1 MHVCTQGVFLRMLK
15 PCYLQ
20 MLVYACACGNVRT
33 CIGLYVCRYRSTHA
47 PKLPRRF
54 LQVSDLEA
62 FGLDSRRFKNRTLLP
77 GRGVRCGSLSGGG
90 WVGGRAAFALVPQ
103 TLCEKSA
110 LNPRLPAKVKTVLV
124 GGGPDYLEERK
135 VGSEPML
142 LNCLYEQGM
151 CAQTQR

>member
-1 MHVCTQGVFLRMLK
+1 MG
-15 PCYLQ
+15 
-20 MLVYACACGNVRT
+20 
-33 CIGLYVCRYRSTHA
+33 VCRGA
-47 PKLPRRF
+47 
-54 LQVSDLEA
+54 
-62 FGLDSRRFKNRTLLP
+62 G
-77 GRGVRCGSLSGGG
+77 GWGGG
-90 WVGGRAAFALVPQ
+90 LLSLWFRK
-103 TLCEKSA
+103 LCEKSA